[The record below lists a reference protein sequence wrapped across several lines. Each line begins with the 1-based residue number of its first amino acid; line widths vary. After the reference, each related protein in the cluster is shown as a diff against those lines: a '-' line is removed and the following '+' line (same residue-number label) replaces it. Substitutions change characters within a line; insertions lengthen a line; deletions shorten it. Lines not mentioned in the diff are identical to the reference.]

1 MGRVAHTKL
10 LLPGSC
16 RLRVRE
22 REGAWLEGQRVVAEN
37 RVTGGAG
44 AAGIPIGGRKGS
56 KGQAEVKVLF
66 RDSQQDLVQSFHQ
79 LLKSRPLRWDC
90 VPALPH

>member
-1 MGRVAHTKL
+1 MGRVAHTTL

-56 KGQAEVKVLF
+56 KGQAEVKVLQGTELVSF
-66 RDSQQDLVQSFHQ
+66 QPWGQDASC
-79 LLKSRPLRWDC
+79 SYP
-90 VPALPH
+90 